1 MRITNQVV
9 RFSLYIWN
17 PSHPFVSLQRCSHA
31 LYASRKDALP
41 VPVLTHITKIG
52 DGALGKQPSRPS
64 PLFFYL
70 SLRAGQTRGVWGMST
85 ELVPGRLSWG
95 GAFPRLLCHRR
106 QQNRAYDAMA
116 FRTEVADETQ
126 SAGYRASLQRRRL
139 APGGAPSVEE
149 VCPSLLKNVRK
160 SSPGR
165 GLKQKLCGG
174 DHVFC

>member
-17 PSHPFVSLQRCSHA
+17 PSPPLRFPPAVLPSSIHQQNRCAPSTCSYPHHEDRRRCPWETTLATVSPFL
-31 LYASRKDALP
+31 LP
-41 VPVLTHITKIG
+41 I
-52 DGALGKQPSRPS
+52 S
-64 PLFFYL
+64 PG
-70 SLRAGQTRGVWGMST
+70 RAKSAFPGGMST

-149 VCPSLLKNVRK
+149 VCPSL
-160 SSPGR
+160 
-165 GLKQKLCGG
+165 
-174 DHVFC
+174 

>member
-17 PSHPFVSLQRCSHA
+17 PSHPSVSLQRCSHA

-149 VCPSLLKNVRK
+149 VCP
-160 SSPGR
+160 P
-165 GLKQKLCGG
+165 
-174 DHVFC
+174 F